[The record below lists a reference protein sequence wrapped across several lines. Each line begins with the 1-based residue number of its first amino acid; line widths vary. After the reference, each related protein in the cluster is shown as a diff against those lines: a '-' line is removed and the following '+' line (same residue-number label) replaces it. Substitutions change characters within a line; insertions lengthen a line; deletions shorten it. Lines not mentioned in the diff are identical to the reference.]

1 MIQYLLKRLNRPFG
15 PSRIFFMASEQK
27 RLFLALSLS
36 AMVLFGWQAFF
47 APKSNFK
54 PSDSKATSVKTDIDK
69 PIQTVANNSGSVAS
83 DSAPTTAP
91 IGAKKPTSLKP
102 VTVVNGENSITI
114 GSNLVFSSIE
124 SSLATDSLEAVVG
137 NEAPFRIFL
146 VKEGKRFSPEFALS
160 SNGNSVEGIDSTS
173 GITFKGNLGEDG
185 IFSWGLTSETSH
197 QYYLEMSSSKK
208 EGEGRQIRQFLTLLK
223 DVKRDNVDEEE
234 TYEGTLQWIGV
245 DFHYHLLAT
254 ILDKKAVSSVS
265 IKNSTLGARIIES
278 TKELSGRTVLSLKQF
293 ENLEAMGNNLQLSV
307 DFGVFG
313 VIAIPILN
321 GLRFIYKYVPNY
333 GLAII
338 LITLFIRTLLF
349 PLQFKSFKSMKK
361 MQKLQPQLAK
371 VKEKYGDDPQRMQ
384 KETMELFKRN
394 GANPMGGCLPLVMQ
408 MPVFFAFYQVLFNS
422 VELLNAPFFFWITDL
437 SAKDPYYVLPVL
449 MGIAMF
455 GQTKL
460 NPSTTADPTQQKM
473 MMFMPLIFTFFMK
486 DLPAGLN
493 LYIFVSTLYGIV
505 QQLIVYKTVD

>member
-1 MIQYLLKRLNRPFG
+1 
-15 PSRIFFMASEQK
+15 MASEQK

-36 AMVLFGWQAFF
+36 ALVLFGWQAFF
-47 APKSNFK
+47 APKNSFVA
-54 PSDSKATSVKTDIDK
+54 PVKQESADK
-69 PIQTVANNSGSVAS
+69 GNSAVGNEINSGTLTGESTQDDNVGN
-83 DSAPTTAP
+83 AP
-91 IGAKKPTSLKP
+91 IGAKPSLSSKAVLLENGDSSIRITSD
-102 VTVVNGENSITI
+102 
-114 GSNLVFSSIE
+114 LVFMDIQSE
-124 SSLATDSLEAVVG
+124 MATDSLEAVVG
-137 NEAPFRIFL
+137 NKSPFRVFL
-146 VKEGKRFSPEFALS
+146 IRDNRKIAPQFSFTKSGSRLEGVDTV
-160 SNGNSVEGIDSTS
+160 N
-173 GITFKGNLGEDG
+173 NLKFIGSLAPGG
-185 IFSWGLTSETSH
+185 IFNWSISSPSPQQYYMQLTS
-197 QYYLEMSSSKK
+197 SKM

-223 DVKRDNVDEEE
+223 DVERDNIDEEE
-234 TYEGTLQWIGV
+234 LYEGTLQWIGI

-254 ILDKKAVSSVS
+254 VLENKAVSSVS
-265 IKNSTLGARIIES
+265 IKNSVLGARLVES
-278 TKELSGRTVLSLKQF
+278 TKELKARTILSLKQF
-293 ENLEAMGNNLQLSV
+293 ESLEAMGGNLQLSV

-321 GLRFIYKYVPNY
+321 GLRFIYEYVPNY

-384 KETMELFKRN
+384 KETMALFKKN

-422 VELLNAPFFFWITDL
+422 VELLNAPFFLWITDL